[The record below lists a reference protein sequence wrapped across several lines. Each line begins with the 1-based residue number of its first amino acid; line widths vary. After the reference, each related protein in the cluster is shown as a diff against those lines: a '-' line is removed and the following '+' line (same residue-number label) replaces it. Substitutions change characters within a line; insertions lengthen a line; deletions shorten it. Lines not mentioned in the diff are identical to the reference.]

1 MAKGSGNCA
10 WGAGSIMLWK
20 MMTGNVLRS
29 YANFTTV
36 ITDSSNPMFDLEA
49 LMTKVAD
56 GSIQV

>member
-1 MAKGSGNCA
+1 
-10 WGAGSIMLWK
+10 ML
-20 MMTGNVLRS
+20 T
-29 YANFTTV
+29 FTTV